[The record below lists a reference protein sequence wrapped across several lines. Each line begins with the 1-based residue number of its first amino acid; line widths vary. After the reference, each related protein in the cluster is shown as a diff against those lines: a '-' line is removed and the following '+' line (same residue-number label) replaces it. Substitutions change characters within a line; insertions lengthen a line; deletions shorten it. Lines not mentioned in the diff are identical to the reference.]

1 MCFSICPLFLL
12 TRGNLFRFSAS
23 IGAGSVPA
31 SQEVQQSPHW
41 GWGTYRPDP
50 TAASAPLPAQATLPV
65 FVQWLVTDG
74 LDLVAFSTSALT
86 QYFVFLRAVASTL
99 SRTAEDRDAL
109 TSAAEL
115 VLSGGSAA
123 PGTDLRGAP
132 WTRSQQAPHPPF
144 LPPLCSFR
152 FPRQKEEIVRTER
165 GCK

>member
-1 MCFSICPLFLL
+1 MRCVFLSAHSSSLPEEVFLGFQLPSGLAVPLPHRKCSKAP
-12 TRGNLFRFSAS
+12 TEVG
-23 IGAGSVPA
+23 VP
-31 SQEVQQSPHW
+31 V
-41 GWGTYRPDP
+41 DP

-132 WTRSQQAPHPPF
+132 
-144 LPPLCSFR
+144 
-152 FPRQKEEIVRTER
+152 
-165 GCK
+165 